1 MSRKYNFY
9 AGPSTLPLEVLEIV
23 QREFVD
29 FEGQGVSM
37 IETSHRSSMYDHV
50 HNRAVELFKE
60 IFAIPENYSILFLGG
75 GATLQFSMVPLNF
88 LGPDQTCDFTLS
100 GSWAKKAYDDAKKVG
115 KVRVIFDGA
124 ETNYSTLPKASS
136 LETDPNAAYLHLTS
150 NETIG
155 GIQWK
160 EWPHTGSVPLI
171 CDMSSDLLSRAVPV
185 EKFAL
190 IYGGAQKNLGPAG
203 VTVAILRDDML
214 ERCPETLTAY
224 LDYRT
229 HAEKNSLYNT
239 PPVFAI
245 WIIQL
250 VLERMKRLGGMKAM
264 EEHNAAKAAEV
275 YRAIDT
281 SGGFYRCPVDKEVR
295 SLMNLVFRL
304 PSEDLEKR
312 FISQATEEG
321 FLGLKGHRSVGGCRA
336 SLYNAMP
343 LEGARAL
350 GEFMNEFAL
359 KNG

>member
-1 MSRKYNFY
+1 VSRKYNFY

-60 IFAIPENYSILFLGG
+60 IFAIPENYSVLFLGG

-100 GSWAKKAYDDAKKVG
+100 GSWAKKAYNDAKKVG

-214 ERCPETLTAY
+214 RRCPDTLTAY

-229 HAEKNSLYNT
+229 HADKNSLYNT

-245 WIIQL
+245 WVIQL

-275 YRAIDT
+275 YKAIDT
-281 SGGFYRCPVDKEVR
+281 SGGFYRCPVDKDVR

-350 GEFMNEFAL
+350 GEFMNEFAR

>member
-60 IFAIPENYSILFLGG
+60 IFAIPENYSVLFLGG

-100 GSWAKKAYDDAKKVG
+100 GSWAKKAYNDAKKVG

-214 ERCPETLTAY
+214 RRCPDTLTAY

-229 HAEKNSLYNT
+229 HADKNSLYNT

-245 WIIQL
+245 WVIQL

-275 YRAIDT
+275 YKAIDT
-281 SGGFYRCPVDKEVR
+281 SGGFYRCPVDKDVR

-350 GEFMNEFAL
+350 GEFMNEFAR

>member
-100 GSWAKKAYDDAKKVG
+100 GSWAKKAYNDAKKVG

-203 VTVAILRDDML
+203 VTVAIIRDDML

-245 WIIQL
+245 WVIQL

-275 YRAIDT
+275 YKAIDT
-281 SGGFYRCPVDKEVR
+281 SGGFYRCPVDKDVR

-312 FISQATEEG
+312 FINQATEEG

-350 GEFMNEFAL
+350 GEFMNEFAR

>member
-1 MSRKYNFY
+1 VSRKHNFY
-9 AGPSTLPLEVLEIV
+9 AGPSTLPLEVLEV
-23 QREFVD
+23 LQRELVD
-29 FEGQGVSM
+29 FEGQGLSM
-37 IETSHRSSMYDHV
+37 IETSHRSSMYDQV
-50 HNRAVELFKE
+50 HNRAVELLRELFG
-60 IFAIPENYSILFLGG
+60 IPGNYHVLFLGG
-75 GATLQFSMVPLNF
+75 GATLQFSMIPLNF
-88 LGPDQTCDFTLS
+88 LRPDQTCDFTLS
-100 GSWAKKAYDDAKKVG
+100 GSWAKKAYSDAKKVG
-115 KVRVIFDGA
+115 KVRVVFDGA
-124 ETNYSTLPKASS
+124 ETNYTTLPDPSS

-155 GIQWK
+155 GVQWK
-160 EWPHTGSVPLI
+160 EWPNTGTVPLI
-171 CDMSSDLLSRAVPV
+171 CDMSSDLLSRSIPV

-203 VTVAILRDDML
+203 VTVTIIREDML
-214 ERCPETLTAY
+214 ERCPDSLTAY

-245 WIIQL
+245 WAIQL

-275 YRAIDT
+275 YNAIDG
-281 SGGFYRCPVDKEVR
+281 SGGFYRCPVEKSVR

-304 PSEDLEKR
+304 PSEELEKQ
-312 FISQATEEG
+312 FIAQANEAG
-321 FLGLKGHRSVGGCRA
+321 ILGLKGHRSVGGCRA

-343 LEGARAL
+343 LEGARVL
-350 GEFMNEFAL
+350 GEFMKEFAR